1 MEGKTGPPG
10 VRCVG
15 HVEQPATRARGNGGY
30 VTLNEMFTDE
40 NARTFEQRRD
50 EVVSIVEGAT
60 DLLGADEVFR
70 GIVERVRAA
79 GSENEFNDAF
89 EVLEWAMSEIPLSV
103 H

>member
-1 MEGKTGPPG
+1 MWNSPPPSKGKW
-10 VRCVG
+10 G
-15 HVEQPATRARGNGGY
+15 H

-40 NARTFEQRRD
+40 NSRTFEQRRD

-60 DLLGADEVFR
+60 DLRGADEVFQ

>member
-1 MEGKTGPPG
+1 MSAVSAMWNVPPMCNGKW
-10 VRCVG
+10 G
-15 HVEQPATRARGNGGY
+15 H

-40 NARTFEQRRD
+40 NSRTFEQRRD

-60 DLLGADEVFR
+60 DLQGADEVFR

>member
-1 MEGKTGPPG
+1 MRNGKW
-10 VRCVG
+10 G
-15 HVEQPATRARGNGGY
+15 H

-40 NARTFEQRRD
+40 NSRTFEQRRD

-60 DLLGADEVFR
+60 DLQGADEVFG